1 MPSSKSDRTLSY
13 AAREGG
19 LMYYDMVADSE
30 HLPPRRSPLQF
41 VAKDRRPAVVE
52 RMLIIDDL
60 VEGETAYSR
69 GGDIFE
75 QQISD
80 AVERSKTLSRLSSHL
95 KEAIIDAV
103 TSREVVYEEVATH
116 EPHPHTRKNRP
127 TSLYEMIVATSLDPG
142 GEAVLASWVT
152 VNIVPVLEAA
162 AVLAACRDAVMKT
175 MADNL
180 ILPDDEDEDE
190 DVLYVPKAY
199 QPAYSAP
206 SLQERVFI
214 PRTRDN
220 GWSAPRA
227 RPTRALPARP
237 PTGPPEADI
246 AVTTALLPV
255 VESLAEEQ
263 STSSGAEVAIVAPL
277 PLATSLEPR
286 VNPVM
291 FFLASILAFLR
302 LLVGW

>member
-1 MPSSKSDRTLSY
+1 MPSSKADRTLSY

-41 VAKDRRPAVVE
+41 VAKDRRPALIE
-52 RMLIIDDL
+52 RMLITDDL

-69 GGDIFE
+69 GGNIFE
-75 QQISD
+75 QQVSD

-127 TSLYEMIVATSLDPG
+127 TSLYEMIVATSLEPG

-152 VNIVPVLEAA
+152 INIVPVLEAA

-206 SLQERVFI
+206 PMREHVFI

-227 RPTRALPARP
+227 RPTLPLPARP

-263 STSSGAEVAIVAPL
+263 STSSGVEVAIVAPL
-277 PLATSLEPR
+277 PMATSLEPR
-286 VNPVM
+286 VNPIM